1 MVAEDASLA
10 PDVWVVEFGENFDA
24 SLDQY
29 EALLAMV
36 CTHARTFCVVV
47 DGVVCVCW
55 LLSCFALGGGGWVCQ
70 IS

>member
-1 MVAEDASLA
+1 MVAEEPSKT

-36 CTHARTFCVVV
+36 RACACRLFVWLVVFCV
-47 DGVVCVCW
+47 
-55 LLSCFALGGGGWVCQ
+55 
-70 IS
+70 

>member
-1 MVAEDASLA
+1 MVAEDPSKA

-36 CTHARTFCVVV
+36 SVCIYIM
-47 DGVVCVCW
+47 CVCTINIYV
-55 LLSCFALGGGGWVCQ
+55 LYLY
-70 IS
+70 IYI

>member
-1 MVAEDASLA
+1 MVAEDPSVT

-36 CTHARTFCVVV
+36 RTLLCATVVI
-47 DGVVCVCW
+47 
-55 LLSCFALGGGGWVCQ
+55 F
-70 IS
+70 